1 MGMKKPDDGETPK
14 PFEFDHGAAIIALEE
29 MKNTTAMFTE
39 IRQQFIEAGWSEP
52 GAEQMVI
59 MLFMKGGS

>member
-1 MGMKKPDDGETPK
+1 MAVKKPKGGDDA

-29 MKNTTAMFTE
+29 MKNTTTMFTE
-39 IRQQFIEAGWSEP
+39 IRQQFIDQGWSEP

-59 MLFMKGGS
+59 MMFMRGGS